1 MWTLWI
7 VVSLVKN
14 RCLFHSRVKTMS
26 TAAFILW
33 ILSMMVCGV
42 FIILSFYFSL
52 PVVGIMF
59 IGGWIFII
67 VEGVRDMTR

>member
-1 MWTLWI
+1 
-7 VVSLVKN
+7 
-14 RCLFHSRVKTMS
+14 MS